1 MKTIIMKYTLGAL
14 LLLVAICACKKE
26 EDETTDGTGDSIN
39 LERDLALYICFD
51 GENCYD
57 LSGHGFNGV
66 AVGNVKYVADTPNKK
81 GKAASIDGTDHQYI
95 NIPYAVVGDSTNFT
109 VSLWVKDFGTG
120 CLFSNVS
127 GNYAQSPGFFVNSDM
142 SPRIMYYNGSYKD
155 INTTLNTYQSSG
167 WHMLTCTAT
176 QKRNELCLYID
187 GQRVNSERINSCNSS
202 GTKMQIGG
210 NADGYYNAWAD
221 PMIVDNFRVYR
232 RCLSPKEVQEL
243 YNRER

>member
-1 MKTIIMKYTLGAL
+1 MKTIITKYTLGVL
-14 LLLVAICACKKE
+14 LLLVAVCACKKE
-26 EDETTDGTGDSIN
+26 EDETTDGSGDSIN

-66 AVGNVKYVADTPNKK
+66 AVGNVNYVADTPNKK
-81 GKAASIDGTDHQYI
+81 GKAAYIDGTDHQFI
-95 NIPYAVVGDSTNFT
+95 NIPYTIVGDSTNFT

-120 CLFSNVS
+120 CLFSNVD
-127 GNYAQSPGFFVNSDM
+127 GNYAHSPSFFVKSDM
-142 SPRIMYYNGSYKD
+142 NPSIMFCNGSKVD
-155 INTTLNTYQSSG
+155 LNTSLAAYQSSG

-176 QKRNELCLYID
+176 QKRNELCLYVD
-187 GQRVNSERINSCNSS
+187 GQRVNSERIYDCKSS
-202 GTKMQIGG
+202 GNKMQIGG
-210 NADGYYNAWAD
+210 NADGYYDTWSD

-232 RCLSPKEVQEL
+232 RCLSTKEVQEL